1 MTNTPAG
8 RSRPHAARARLAA
21 VGVVALLLSSCSIT
35 EPGRGG
41 DAIELAR
48 NRQKWASAGVHDY
61 EFDYQL
67 SCFCAPEATEQVHVV
82 VRGDQLSSVSRTR
95 DGLPALRQYGSWPTI
110 PALFDDVQRL
120 IDQKSDRLEVT
131 YDPTYGYPRSIVVD
145 VYLQAADDE
154 SSQTA
159 SNLRPL
165 H

>member
-1 MTNTPAG
+1 MTNIPAR
-8 RSRPHAARARLAA
+8 RSRQRVPRARFAA
-21 VGVVALLLSSCSIT
+21 AGLLALLLSSCSIT

-41 DAIELAR
+41 DVIELAR
-48 NRQKWASAGVHDY
+48 NRQKWASAGLHDY

-67 SCFCAPEATEQVHVV
+67 SCFCAPDVTEQVHVV
-82 VRGDQLSSVSRTR
+82 VRSDQLSSVSRNR
-95 DGLPALRQYGSWPTI
+95 DGLPALRQYGGWPTV